1 MSDEYKYQR
10 QHGNFIMIPAHVFN
24 HDKLTTTDMILFGH
38 INGLSNQK
46 GYCYASNGA
55 LAKKALVAKTSVSTL
70 ITKLRRLKLIKIQ
83 TIKRDGKSDERRIYP
98 NNNPLS
104 FDELPEV
111 VQEKTIQ
118 EPETAGDKLCVSL
131 WGGDHES
138 LGGVIVD
145 DHHNIQVLKDKRS
158 LNTINDCGQVDN
170 LPTEPGKTEKPEA
183 EKAPGLP
190 YQKPAHGFTH
200 ITDKNMSAPTK
211 NHPFQSQAKKQG
223 GNKPEFKT
231 SNGKDPAILAHQEMM
246 QHAPTPEE
254 TEQLRKKALEM
265 VGINKKE

>member
-10 QHGNFIMIPAHVFN
+10 QHGSFIMIPAHVFN

-98 NNNPLS
+98 NNNPLN

-111 VQEKTIQ
+111 VKKETIQ
-118 EPETAGDKLCVSL
+118 EPEAAGDNLCVSCR
-131 WGGDHES
+131 GGDHES
-138 LGGVIVD
+138 LGGVIID

-158 LNTINDCGQVDN
+158 LNTISDVENVDN
-170 LPTEPGKTEKPEA
+170 LPTEPEQTEKQEPEK
-183 EKAPGLP
+183 EPDLK
-190 YQKPAHGFTH
+190 YQKPPHGFTH
-200 ITDKNMSAPTK
+200 ITEKNMSAPTK
-211 NHPFQSQAKKQG
+211 THKFKSKAKSPG

-231 SNGKDPAILAHQEMM
+231 GQGKDPAILAHQEMM
-246 QHAPTPEE
+246 AHAPTAEE
-254 TEQLRKKALEM
+254 TEEIRKKALQM
-265 VGINKKE
+265 VGIKKE